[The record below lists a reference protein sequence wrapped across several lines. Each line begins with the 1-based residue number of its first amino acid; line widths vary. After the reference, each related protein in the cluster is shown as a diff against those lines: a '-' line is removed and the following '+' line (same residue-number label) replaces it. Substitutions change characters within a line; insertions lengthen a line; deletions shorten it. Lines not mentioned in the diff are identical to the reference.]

1 MFNIRC
7 VEQEVDSTHNVLV
20 MERNMVYDCYVMEHD
35 DNTETPFLYM
45 FGITP
50 DNVHSFEDA
59 VEIAVAN
66 APDYYDLFEEESEPP
81 KPSGDEAGFN
91 ATLNLFRALKD
102 E

>member
-1 MFNIRC
+1 MNIRC

-20 MERNMVYDCYVMEHD
+20 LDRETVYDCYVMEHD
-35 DNTETPFLYM
+35 ETTETPFLYM

-50 DNVHSFEDA
+50 DNVNSFEDA
-59 VEIAVAN
+59 VEIAIAN
-66 APDYYDLFEEESEPP
+66 APDYYDMFEEER

-91 ATLNLFRALKD
+91 ATLNLFRAIKD